1 MAYKV
6 NYASNNLHD
15 YVTILNVKRTV
26 LPPRD
31 NFSKNIPSING
42 EYYTGYKYTPRKIV
56 LECVI
61 FAESREEFMENV
73 TQLAYL
79 LDTKS
84 PSKLIIEDTMDRHMY
99 AVVDGEIDIQ
109 KIKHNGKFNIEFICY
124 DPYAYSNNVELFSA
138 NTSGTITM
146 NNNGTADALPMISV
160 TFSKP
165 SFFASFSM
173 GNKVILVGQPNGV
186 DDKVVPPNP
195 VVLNDVCETLEGWS
209 PIGNIVDNAEVNG
222 SLSINS
228 GGYAIYCNNYGSYN
242 TNGQTKWHGG
252 GARKNLSRTLTDFEV
267 KVRFEHNSMGDLKG
281 VGSGSTAPVTSGSYK
296 VTAEPSLRIREGRGT
311 NTKKLGSIPKGEI
324 VEVSSIDKGWGYVNY
339 NGIKGYISMSYVTKY
354 TQPSTENQNGTYKV
368 TAEPSLRLRS
378 GRGTNYKQLATI
390 KKGTQISI
398 SNVANG
404 WGETT
409 YNSKKGYV
417 NMQYLSKV
425 SKSRATN
432 EDNTPSAENK
442 IGQLQVLG
450 YDANGNRLFCFKM
463 IDSQKWYEY
472 SEPEVY
478 IGSKL
483 VLDDGSKC
491 PVPQTITNKD
501 DDGKVT
507 SVENTNSGAFGD
519 WNCTDGLFKI
529 TRKTVDGKQQ
539 WQCEVQK
546 LRDGQTVA
554 RRLLSNILV
563 NSSYPNTPL
572 SNIVIFFGQYETE
585 PVVDTMLVSNI
596 TITDLSNPPKPVER
610 QPIFEKGK
618 ELLIDVASQKVYY
631 DSELF
636 MTELDIGSEF
646 FTVPTGVSLMKVQT
660 DDNQADI
667 EVGIQKRWI

>member
-296 VTAEPSLRIREGRGT
+296 VTAEPSLR
-311 NTKKLGSIPKGEI
+311 
-324 VEVSSIDKGWGYVNY
+324 
-339 NGIKGYISMSYVTKY
+339 
-354 TQPSTENQNGTYKV
+354 
-368 TAEPSLRLRS
+368 LRS

-417 NMQYLSKV
+417 SMQYLSKV

-450 YDANGNRLFCFKM
+450 YDTNGNRLFCFKM

-507 SVENTNSGAFGD
+507 SVEDTNSGAFGD

-546 LRDGQTVA
+546 LKDGQTVA
-554 RRLLSNILV
+554 RRLSSNILV
-563 NSSYPNTPL
+563 NSSYPNAPL

-596 TITDLSNPPKPVER
+596 TVTDLSNPPKPVER
-610 QPIFEKGK
+610 QPIFEEGK

-636 MTELDIGSEF
+636 MNELDIGSEF
-646 FTVPTGVSLMKVQT
+646 FTVPTGVSIMKVQT
-660 DDNQADI
+660 DDSQADI